1 MTWKWQTFQRSIYQR
16 NSLRIPKID
25 KIKKSPVRFNSIQFW
40 NKKIYT
46 YHQRHTGWL
55 IFTFMIIIKKLKF
68 LVNKLF
74 FFSSNHYYCWHYIYM
89 CIKFFFSFLVFVL
102 KKLYIIFNIF
112 PEYKYTRNVKQR
124 RSITFHSTIAK
135 DFVNKK

>member
-1 MTWKWQTFQRSIYQR
+1 MFEKTGTCLSIFQRYREHYKAREKIDKNSILRVWKAWLNYFLKRPRVTWKWQTFHRSIYQR
-16 NSLRIPKID
+16 NSLRIPKIN
-25 KIKKSPVRFNSIQFW
+25 KIKKSPAHFNSIQFW

-74 FFSSNHYYCWHYIYM
+74 FFSSNHYYCWHYIY
-89 CIKFFFSFLVFVL
+89 I
-102 KKLYIIFNIF
+102 
-112 PEYKYTRNVKQR
+112 
-124 RSITFHSTIAK
+124 
-135 DFVNKK
+135 